1 MVIAKD
7 WLAATAN
14 RSDEYAGYAT
24 LLPINGNDLS
34 ALMSSAFGASA
45 AARFDQIWA
54 LQTNYFVDYTVGIA
68 SHNADKSNGAAS
80 GLVNGFVPPFA
91 QFMSSMTSIPLDP
104 ITHLSPQQVLDAKAP
119 TPDQPPPT
127 HPTLS

>member
-45 AARFDQIWA
+45 AAKFDQIWA
-54 LQTNYFVDYTVGIA
+54 MQTNYFVDYTVGIA
-68 SHNADKSNGAAS
+68 SHNADKSNDAAS
-80 GLVNGFVPPFA
+80 GLVNVFVPAFA
-91 QFMSSMTSIPLDP
+91 QFMNSMTSIPLDP
-104 ITHLSPQQVLDAKAP
+104 LTQLSTDQVLAV
-119 TPDQPPPT
+119 TTTITDQSA
-127 HPTLS
+127 LINA